1 MLTTHLL
8 KLGFNQGEAKL
19 YSALLSHGPLTATEL
34 AQKTD
39 LGRTNVYNYAKSLQ
53 DKNLVNDYE
62 RNSKV
67 YFQAADPKELYT
79 MLDIQK
85 KELNSLTLEH
95 LNLLPRFSK
104 MFHEQSKSPQV
115 KFYLGKSDWKKVMKK
130 VYVEHELKEIFVLIP
145 DLDNYSPPPPVYQA
159 SLLNKKTF
167 LNLITNKADN
177 IDSFKKRDS
186 KRNRKTTL
194 VSTEILPIETE
205 MVVLKRTIFFGNFD
219 QQSLEV
225 FSIENKYLTKML
237 SSLLKFASLTQ
248 I

>member
-1 MLTTHLL
+1 MLTSHLL

-19 YSALLSHGPLTATEL
+19 YAALLSHGPLTATEL

-85 KELNSLTLEH
+85 KELNTLTLEH

-130 VYVEHELKEIFVLIP
+130 IYLEHELKEIFVLIP

-159 SLLNKKTF
+159 NLLNKKTF
-167 LNLITNKADN
+167 LHLITNKAAN
-177 IDSFKKRDS
+177 IESFMKRDA

-205 MVVLKRTIFFGNFD
+205 MVVLKRTILFGNFD
-219 QQSLEV
+219 QQGLEV
-225 FSIENKYLTKML
+225 FSVENKNLAKML
-237 SSLLKFASLTQ
+237 TSLLKFASLTQ

>member
-1 MLTTHLL
+1 MIRRPQRSTLSSS
-8 KLGFNQGEAKL
+8 
-19 YSALLSHGPLTATEL
+19 SAAS
-34 AQKTD
+34 D
-39 LGRTNVYNYAKSLQ
+39 VYKRQ
-53 DKNLVNDYE
+53 
-62 RNSKV
+62 
-67 YFQAADPKELYT
+67 
-79 MLDIQK
+79 
-85 KELNSLTLEH
+85 
-95 LNLLPRFSK
+95 LPRFSK

-145 DLDNYSPPPPVYQA
+145 DLDNYSPPAPVYQA

-167 LNLITNKADN
+167 LNLITNKAEN

-194 VSTEILPIETE
+194 VSSEILPIETE